1 MKFKAW
7 MKKRMGWQ
15 AGKREALVKALTTA
29 SLTASHNL
37 KPLLKT
43 PTIESVAIVQFMV
56 LRLPR
61 LWDSWQ
67 DVTHWRKTVN
77 CWDMLQVLVSPTAL
91 KVVQCDF
98 ISVWEMRFI
107 FKKRRISNVHASRFV
122 LTICLGRFEVMFHIL
137 GNASISSISIVAI
150 SNRMIAQRLLFNLSK
165 QPANALVWGGALVVL
180 LWTQREKSENEICF
194 LPCRPQMRT
203 YLKSHIGEKPNK
215 CS

>member
-1 MKFKAW
+1 
-7 MKKRMGWQ
+7 
-15 AGKREALVKALTTA
+15 
-29 SLTASHNL
+29 
-37 KPLLKT
+37 
-43 PTIESVAIVQFMV
+43 
-56 LRLPR
+56 
-61 LWDSWQ
+61 
-67 DVTHWRKTVN
+67 
-77 CWDMLQVLVSPTAL
+77 MLQVLVSPTAL

-215 CS
+215 CSLWEYLCSGRSALRKPLKSHSGEKQNYCNWRDFRPLVLECENRKCRNIASVIMYPSMQAIWGSTMSKFKTCES